1 VESSSSWFTISYG
14 WVTIGSKE
22 IINGI
27 LEVLKLIWWNHLTGS
42 SSSLNCFF
50 FIFKKLIWKKRLCN
64 KWSLWKIYY
73 VYSTYV
79 DEDERAADSSTILVL
94 SLTRS
99 QSPYFIC
106 TSVNLHAFCLSH
118 ITKKCICTLKQNTK
132 IKYSFS
138 FITPWLIPSI
148 VESGVRHHNPIV
160 NCHLMLLYTGMF
172 IRDTDPQW
180 Y

>member
-1 VESSSSWFTISYG
+1 MKSPHWF
-14 WVTIGSKE
+14 
-22 IINGI
+22 
-27 LEVLKLIWWNHLTGS
+27 KLFSQL
-42 SSSLNCFF
+42 FF
-50 FIFKKLIWKKRLCN
+50 FIFKKLIWKKKLCN

-73 VYSTYV
+73 VYNTYV